1 MQFKTKAERTR
12 QFIIETT
19 APIFNMK
26 GYEGT
31 SISDI
36 TAATGL
42 TKGSIY
48 GNFKD
53 KEELAAVAFDYNLGK
68 IRTEIVNRSLGL
80 KDPIAQLLVYVDF
93 YGEVFDKIYVAGGC
107 PLLNS
112 AVDTDDSNSELFDR
126 VQKAMLEW
134 HTHIFKIV
142 TYGMKKEIFSPETN
156 AAAFADQFVALI
168 EGGMLLSK
176 TFKNKKHLNS
186 GLDLIR
192 KMIKEITT

>member
-1 MQFKTKAERTR
+1 MTKAERTR

-31 SISDI
+31 SLSDI

-48 GNFKD
+48 GNFRDKD
-53 KEELAAVAFDYNLGK
+53 ELAAVAFDHNLGK
-68 IRTEIVNRSLGL
+68 IRNEIVKRLQGL
-80 KDPIAQLLVYVDF
+80 KDPVEQLLVYVDF
-93 YGEVFDKIYVAGGC
+93 YGEVFDKVYVTGGC
-107 PLLNS
+107 PLLNT
-112 AVDTDDSNSELFDR
+112 AVDADDSNPELFDR

-134 HTHIFKIV
+134 HNHIRSIV
-142 TYGMKKEIFSPETN
+142 AYGIKKEIFSSTTD
-156 AAAFADQFVALI
+156 AGAFADYFVSLI

-176 TFKNKKHLNS
+176 TFKNKRHLNS
-186 GLDLIR
+186 NLLLIR
-192 KMIKEITT
+192 KMITELRT

>member
-1 MQFKTKAERTR
+1 MTKAERTR

-48 GNFKD
+48 GNFRD

-68 IRTEIVNRSLGL
+68 IRNEIVNRSSGV
-80 KDPIAQLLVYVDF
+80 KDPIAQLMVYVDF

-107 PLLNS
+107 PLLNT
-112 AVDTDDSNSELFDR
+112 AVDADDSNSELFDR

-134 HTHIFKIV
+134 HTHVFKIV
-142 TYGMKKEIFSPETN
+142 TYGIKKEIFSSGTN
-156 AAAFADQFVALI
+156 ASAFADQFLSLI

-176 TFKNKKHLNS
+176 TFKNKKHLNAC
-186 GLDLIR
+186 LDLIR
-192 KMIKEITT
+192 NRIAEITS